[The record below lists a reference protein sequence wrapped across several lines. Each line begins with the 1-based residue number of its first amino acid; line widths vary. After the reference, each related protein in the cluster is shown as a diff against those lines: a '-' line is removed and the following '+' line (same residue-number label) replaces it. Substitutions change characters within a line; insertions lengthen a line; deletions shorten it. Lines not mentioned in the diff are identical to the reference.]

1 MKKQLFLLAFCLLS
15 VSACFGQPR
24 HYGDTIYG
32 RNPNYFYQWWPDE
45 WYALDSPSVSLQ
57 HLASTDEDDFRYVY
71 HTGAVMNGQICLDYM
86 YTPRGINIIGLAV
99 SAAAIGYREPLM
111 QESLLLY
118 DARHDSLS
126 LLKSVPWHALDSFYH
141 MKVECHCKRTSLAGE
156 ICCFATERYYRTVR
170 VCEYYFDR
178 PIYVEDSFY
187 VGRTDYSITHPN
199 NNENPAV
206 GGYNQIYTWGCD
218 HCPTLRHRRKIF
230 GHFTSYGYDGLL
242 HTDSLWHD
250 VYDPAYGMVFA
261 IYRDSVPP
269 PCAVPT
275 GFRAERRQDSCL
287 SVCWDADTT
296 HLAWELS
303 FGVLGSPRDRY
314 TTITCDSSHHTFCG
328 LSEDETY
335 AVYVRGVCN
344 DSGTLHSD
352 WSNINLVYLNMPLA
366 GTDDVTSSD
375 GITLR
380 PNPASRQVTV
390 SAVLPLLHVEVY
402 DLAGRLVETRQPS
415 GTTLQLDLKTYPGGT
430 YLVKVTTQNGTST
443 KKLVVK

>member
-15 VSACFGQPR
+15 VGACFGQPR

-45 WYALDSPSVSLQ
+45 WYALDSVGNSLR
-57 HLASTDEDDFRYVY
+57 HLAAESRSSFASSTVND
-71 HTGAVMNGQICLDYM
+71 GLICLDYM

-99 SAAAIGYREPLM
+99 ASGARDEPWQ
-111 QESLLLY
+111 QESVLLY
-118 DARHDSLS
+118 DARPDTLIPLQSIPWHISDSCYYMNVEFHNNQHHDHDCCIGIHQYSLS
-126 LLKSVPWHALDSFYH
+126 YPI
-141 MKVECHCKRTSLAGE
+141 R
-156 ICCFATERYYRTVR
+156 
-170 VCEYYFDR
+170 EYYFDR
-178 PIYVEDSFY
+178 PVYVEDSFY
-187 VGRTDYSITHPN
+187 VGRTLYSWTTPN
-199 NNENPAV
+199 SFENNIQASY
-206 GGYNQIYTWGCD
+206 GQIVTWGCD
-218 HCPTLRHRRKIF
+218 SCPVLLHHRKI
-230 GHFTSYGYDGLL
+230 YGLL
-242 HTDSLWHD
+242 SSPTDGFGGYTFDNAWHD
-250 VYDPAYGMVFA
+250 MDEPAYGMVFA

-314 TTITCDSSHHTFCG
+314 TTVMCDSSHHTFCG

-366 GTDDVTSSD
+366 GTDDVTPND

-380 PNPASRQVTV
+380 PNPADKQVTV

-415 GTTLQLDLKTYPGGT
+415 GTALQLDLKSYPTGT
-430 YLVKVTTQNGTST
+430 YLVKVTTATGTTT